1 MLLIVLIIIL
11 LLAFGG
17 GGGYYG
23 YQRWGT
29 GGGVG
34 IFGLVDHSGAR
45 VCVRRSASAPLRFRE
60 GLVLECPKALA
71 NWFAL
76 WANPMP

>member
-34 IFGLVDHSGAR
+34 IFGLVLIILVLFYVFGGMHMPHLQ
-45 VCVRRSASAPLRFRE
+45 RS
-60 GLVLECPKALA
+60 LVLERPRPPI
-71 NWFAL
+71 NWVIFVG
-76 WANPMP
+76 

>member
-1 MLLIVLIIIL
+1 MLMIALIVIL
-11 LLAFGG
+11 LPAFGI

-34 IFGLVDHSGAR
+34 IFGLV
-45 VCVRRSASAPLRFRE
+45 LII
-60 GLVLECPKALA
+60 LVL
-71 NWFAL
+71 FYVFGGMR
-76 WANPMP
+76 MPH